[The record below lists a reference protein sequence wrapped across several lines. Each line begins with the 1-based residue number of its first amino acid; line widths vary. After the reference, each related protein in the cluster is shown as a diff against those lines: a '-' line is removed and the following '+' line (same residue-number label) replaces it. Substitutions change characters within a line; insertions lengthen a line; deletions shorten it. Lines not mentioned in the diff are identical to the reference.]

1 MRIACRRD
9 ARNAQGEFGHGD
21 DDGGSHSEGAVVL
34 RLFETFALRD
44 YRKYV
49 TLFVRHDND
58 NSFMKPRDIVFSFV
72 LYVATLSA
80 ALWLRYPSVLRETVL
95 HSYLS
100 TAEREMLFVLDIF
113 TFGSVSAVI
122 GGVLIAFVDSL

>member
-1 MRIACRRD
+1 MRIADRRD

-21 DDGGSHSEGAVVL
+21 DDGGSHPEGAVVL

-49 TLFVRHDND
+49 TLFVRHGND
-58 NSFMKPRDIVFSFV
+58 NSFMKPREIVFSFV
-72 LYVATLSA
+72 VYVAALSV
-80 ALWLRYPSVLRETVL
+80 ALWLRYSHVLGESVL

-100 TAEREMLFVLDIF
+100 TAEREMLFILDIF

-122 GGVLIAFVDSL
+122 GGVLVAFVDSL

>member
-1 MRIACRRD
+1 MRVACRRD

-44 YRKYV
+44 YRKSV
-49 TLFVRHDND
+49 TLFVRHRND
-58 NSFMKPRDIVFSFV
+58 NSFMKPREIVFSFV
-72 LYVATLSA
+72 LYVAALSA
-80 ALWLRYPSVLRETVL
+80 ALWLRYPHVLRESVL

-100 TAEREMLFVLDIF
+100 TAEREMLFILDIF

-122 GGVLIAFVDSL
+122 GGVLFAFVDSL

>member
-9 ARNAQGEFGHGD
+9 ARNAQVEFGHGD

-100 TAEREMLFVLDIF
+100 TAEREMLFILDIF

-122 GGVLIAFVDSL
+122 GGVLSAFVDSL

>member
-1 MRIACRRD
+1 MRVACRRD
-9 ARNAQGEFGHGD
+9 ARNAESEFGHGD

-100 TAEREMLFVLDIF
+100 TAEREMLFILDIF

-122 GGVLIAFVDSL
+122 GGVLSAFVDSL